1 MDDVP
6 NINPV
11 KPAWPK
17 RPDERNPKKQD
28 REPGSE
34 KNKSDI
40 EQEQQPKSDHDG
52 EIDEY
57 V

>member
-1 MDDVP
+1 MDDLP

-11 KPAWPK
+11 RPTWHK
-17 RPDERNPKKQD
+17 RPDEKNPKQRN
-28 REPGSE
+28 RETDS
-34 KNKSDI
+34 
-40 EQEQQPKSDHDG
+40 EQEQAGIDQKKQPQSDHDG

>member
-1 MDDVP
+1 MDDLP

-11 KPAWPK
+11 RPAWHK
-17 RPDERNPKKQD
+17 RPDEKNPKRRN
-28 REPGSE
+28 RETDS
-34 KNKSDI
+34 
-40 EQEQQPKSDHDG
+40 EQEQAGIDQKKQPQSDHDG